1 MFPIQNIN
9 IEKFRRAFPIFLA
22 SPRKCCERESERDAA
37 KPKVTRKN
45 ILKYSAPRD
54 VNDISSVFVTKRLLI
69 GGFDKFSDVFLRHEN
84 LLFCVDRFLPVARL
98 FNDLS
103 SCDGFFV
110 CLGSDLLCWL
120 CVTLEKLKSPE
131 RSKFRTETDEL
142 SRGLPLQRFI
152 CVFYLLA

>member
-1 MFPIQNIN
+1 M
-9 IEKFRRAFPIFLA
+9 K
-22 SPRKCCERESERDAA
+22 RDAA

-110 CLGSDLLCWL
+110 CLGSDLP
-120 CVTLEKLKSPE
+120 V
-131 RSKFRTETDEL
+131 
-142 SRGLPLQRFI
+142 
-152 CVFYLLA
+152 LAVCDIRKVKIPRKIQI